1 MLDHPLSRMM
11 TSVNRVAQRETK
23 KAGIA
28 PGLSLT
34 CVPRM
39 LRSAKR
45 CAADPGPIYLT
56 TCGSRLCEAAQARR
70 IASGTLSVRSALRR
84 RGRPR
89 LDQRVVVDGFAL
101 RLLIRQL
108 ALGRDVAVLCGL
120 VEPEFGGLLLVQLRP
135 ALFLHA
141 GLLKTFHHRVLG
153 RGQRVHCRL
162 RG

>member
-1 MLDHPLSRMM
+1 MKKGRDRSRPLICWRSPDA
-11 TSVNRVAQRETK
+11 AQR
-23 KAGIA
+23 AA
-28 PGLSLT
+28 L
-34 CVPRM
+34 
-39 LRSAKR
+39 AAW
-45 CAADPGPIYLT
+45 CAADPGPIYLAT
-56 TCGSRLCEAAQARR
+56 TWVPALRSG
-70 IASGTLSVRSALRR
+70 ASAPHRVRDTLKASVRSALRR

-101 RLLIRQL
+101 RLLVRQL

-162 RG
+162 RGLRT